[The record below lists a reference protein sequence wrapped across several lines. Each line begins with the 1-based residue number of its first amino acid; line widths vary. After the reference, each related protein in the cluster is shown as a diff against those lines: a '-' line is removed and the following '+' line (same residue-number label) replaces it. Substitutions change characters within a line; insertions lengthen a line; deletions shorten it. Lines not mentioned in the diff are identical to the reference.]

1 MLPYLRISRLLTSSR
16 SLRPLGSVPA
26 TVGGTAASPTSAA
39 ADSSGNKYTE
49 QKPLQSFPV
58 LATAEGVAAV
68 VRLKAVTLLPPPK
81 AEPVLLPLAA
91 VVHVLPVALQ
101 DSSTSGDH
109 FVTVTEA
116 AAWLPP
122 VRGVAGHIVAA
133 VVVNPAA
140 DAVVAGPDAGAAA
153 GNSLTHSRNLRLA
166 GDVSLTDY
174 SAATVAV
181 SPATPEAEY
190 SGTLT
195 INAPMAYMVR
205 P

>member
-1 MLPYLRISRLLTSSR
+1 MPLTVRASLGIGMRASPFALLPYLLISRLLTSTR
-16 SLRPLGSVPA
+16 SLRSDRSAPA
-26 TVGGTAASPTSAA
+26 TIGGTP
-39 ADSSGNKYTE
+39 E
-49 QKPLQSFPV
+49 
-58 LATAEGVAAV
+58 
-68 VRLKAVTLLPPPK
+68 
-81 AEPVLLPLAA
+81 LLPLAP

-101 DSSTSGDH
+101 DSSGGH
-109 FVTVTEA
+109 VVTVMEA

-140 DAVVAGPDAGAAA
+140 AAPVAGPDAAAA
-153 GNSLTHSRNLRLA
+153 GNSLTHSRRNLLA

-190 SGTLT
+190 SETLT
-195 INAPMAYMVR
+195 IDAPMAYMVR

>member
-1 MLPYLRISRLLTSSR
+1 M
-16 SLRPLGSVPA
+16 
-26 TVGGTAASPTSAA
+26 
-39 ADSSGNKYTE
+39 
-49 QKPLQSFPV
+49 

-122 VRGVAGHIVAA
+122 VRGVAGH
-133 VVVNPAA
+133 PAA